1 MTRRPLEIAFYAPM
15 KPPDHPVPSGDRR
28 IARMLIAALEAA
40 GHRVSLVS
48 RLRTWDGEG
57 DPKVQR
63 GFDESGAREAAR
75 LLEIWN
81 AGGGPDLWFTYHLY
95 YKAADWIGPR
105 VAAGL
110 GIPYLV
116 AEASVAYKRAGGP
129 WDLGHRQ
136 TLAALEQAAQVIT
149 LNPKDAER
157 LPQPEKTRILPPF
170 LDASRFAARQEAA
183 NDPPLLVTAAMMR
196 PGDKLASYRLLA
208 EALQQV
214 LDLDWQL
221 QVLGDGPARGEVE
234 AAFAAFPDGRVAFKG
249 AVEEEALPGL
259 FAACD
264 LCVWPAI
271 NEAYGMALLEAEAAG
286 LPVIAGRSLGVPT
299 VVAEG
304 ETGLLVPPGDAA
316 AFATALRTLL
326 GDPERRRTMGRAAAE
341 KVRREHDLAAA
352 AARLDGF
359 LDELKA
365 IA

>member
-1 MTRRPLEIAFYAPM
+1 MAGRPLEIAFYAPM

-40 GHRVSLVS
+40 GHNVSLVS

-57 DPKVQR
+57 DPEVQR
-63 GFDESGAREAAR
+63 SFDESGGREAAH
-75 LLEIWN
+75 LLEIWD
-81 AGGGPDLWFTYHLY
+81 AGGAPDLWFTYHLY

-110 GIPYLV
+110 GIPYVV

-129 WDLGHRQ
+129 WDPGHRQ
-136 TLAALEQAAQVIT
+136 TLAALERAALVIT

-157 LPQPEKTRILPPF
+157 LPEPAKVRILPPF
-170 LDASRFAARQEAA
+170 LDAGRFAAPREAA
-183 NDPPLLVTAAMMR
+183 NEPPLLVTAAMMR

-208 EALQQV
+208 EALGQL
-214 LDLDWQL
+214 LDLDWRL
-221 QVLGDGPARGEVE
+221 QVCGDGPARAEVE
-234 AAFAAFPDGRVAFKG
+234 AAFAGFPDGRIAFLG
-249 AVEEEALPGL
+249 AVEEDALPDLLAGG
-259 FAACD
+259 D
-264 LCVWPAI
+264 LCVWPAV

-286 LPVIAGRSLGVPT
+286 LPVVAGRSLGVPS

-304 ETGLLVPPGDAA
+304 ETGLLVPPGEASPFAA
-316 AFATALRTLL
+316 AVRELL
-326 GDPERRRTMGRAAAE
+326 TDPARRKVMGRAAAE

-359 LDELKA
+359 LKDLEIPA
-365 IA
+365 